1 MPTISPSI
9 LQQPVICADTLQP
22 LEEKNR
28 IPNAAVTPLLRH
40 FIWLCIK
47 IRILFITVVT
57 VKKPALS
64 WKIFKQLIAI
74 RKKTWGTKMK
84 KMYRINGKYY
94 FNLYTPGW
102 PSRAYDELVIN
113 EIKRHAFPLAVVDK
127 LSFIFLAV
135 TRKCPMRCEHC
146 FEWENLN
153 KKETFTKDELKEIV
167 DIYQQQGVL
176 QIHFSGGEPMVRAH
190 DLIDVIKYAKN
201 KSECYVVTSGF
212 NLTTENAFFLKEA
225 GCKGVVVSIDHYIP
239 ALHNSFRKHPGIFAM
254 AVQGV
259 RASLNAGMV
268 TAISVCITR
277 DFIDGGHLIPY
288 LEFARD
294 LGVHFVQLL
303 EPKNVGHYA
312 DKDVLLEE
320 EQVEQLEEF
329 FTTVNHNKAY
339 ENYPTIMYHGY
350 HQRRIGCYSGSRSV
364 YIDSAGDVH
373 ACPFCHTASYNI
385 GAILKSGNKEIPV
398 KENLCPR
405 YEKIA

>member
-1 MPTISPSI
+1 MQTISASI
-9 LQQPVICADTLQP
+9 LQQPVIDADTLQT
-22 LEEKNR
+22 LKEKDR
-28 IPNAAVTPLLRH
+28 IQNAAVTPLLRH

-47 IRILFITVVT
+47 LRILFITLIT
-57 VKKPALS
+57 VKNPALS
-64 WKIFKQLIAI
+64 WKIFKQLIAV
-74 RKKTWGTKMK
+74 RKKTWGTAMK

-113 EIKRHAFPLAVVDK
+113 EVKRHAFPLDVVDK

-146 FEWENLN
+146 FEWDNLN
-153 KKETFTKDELKEIV
+153 KKETFTKDDLKEIV

-239 ALHNSFRKHPGIFAM
+239 VLHNSFRKHTGIFAM
-254 AVQGV
+254 AVEGV

-268 TAISVCITR
+268 TAISVCVTR
-277 DFIDGGHLIPY
+277 DFISGGHLMPY
-288 LEFARD
+288 FEFARE

-320 EQVEQLEEF
+320 EQVQQLETF

-364 YIDSAGDVH
+364 YIDSAGNVH
-373 ACPFCHTASYNI
+373 ACPFCNTASYNI
-385 GAILKSGNKEIPV
+385 GSILKSGNKKLPV